1 MCFCHHS
8 TFLVFGSL
16 HYAYLINVIYAIY
29 TVYKFLYSLGLNF
42 FLMSDFRNFVCAS
55 EYWFSCSAL
64 LIYRPTLSS
73 KHFHLCFI
81 LAIGYVGLLGIHV
94 HVYVPISSNTY
105 LISSFCGFCV
115 TQRHLLHISMR
126 QEQRIVSTW
135 CVFRALFIF
144 AGYSMFIDIGL
155 HVCGLHIYVS
165 ISTMYLLQIHHK

>member
-1 MCFCHHS
+1 
-8 TFLVFGSL
+8 
-16 HYAYLINVIYAIY
+16 
-29 TVYKFLYSLGLNF
+29 
-42 FLMSDFRNFVCAS
+42 MSDFRNFVCAS

-64 LIYRPTLSS
+64 LIYTLSS

-115 TQRHLLHISMR
+115 TQRHLYYIYQWGKNNELFPHD
-126 QEQRIVSTW
+126 V
-135 CVFRALFIF
+135 CFALFIF